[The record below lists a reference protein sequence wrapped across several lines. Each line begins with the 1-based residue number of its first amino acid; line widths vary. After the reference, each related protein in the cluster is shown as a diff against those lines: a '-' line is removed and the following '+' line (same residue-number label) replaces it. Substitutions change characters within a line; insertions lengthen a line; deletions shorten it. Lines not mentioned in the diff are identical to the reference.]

1 MRFTKWFV
9 AAAVVLAGAAA
20 TLALAGT
27 PAVSATTPAWE
38 PDPNALGTL
47 TFHDKLGNPIT
58 GGTLSDQPPAFYVAA
73 SGPGRPGDSLAQLY
87 LATPR
92 VGANPLGW
100 SKDIMSGA
108 TAYPN
113 VSAPAN
119 IKALSAPVAT
129 STTTDLT
136 FAQYIQEFPNTVQTD
151 GYKDLYEFRLY
162 TSSPSQL
169 AGVTYYRMVIQ
180 VTVLGQDK
188 DGLVTGNWSAVYPAA
203 RTPTATALTAS
214 PASPAANGAAVTLTA
229 TVTPASAGT
238 VRFFD
243 GTADL
248 GTGGG
253 DSGTASLTIHPADGT
268 HSFTAQFTPTD
279 PNLSPSTSPLLSYR
293 VGLTAANPTATTLD
307 VSPPSPVPHG
317 TKLAMVAT
325 VTPTGVAGGVDFFDG
340 AQKIGTGGYD
350 KATGKASLDSVLP
363 DGEHAI
369 TARFVSDDLT
379 VDGSTSEAALY
390 LVQSTPPPFPTSA
403 PQTTPP
409 AAPAG
414 AAPHAAPVAAAP
426 PVAASNSA
434 SAAAAS
440 PSRSPQPNPTVPVT
454 GALTLASSTSDA
466 ALLAGLAT
474 VLVATSVVVTVL
486 LRRYRARHP
495 RPPTPQE
502 LR

>member
-1 MRFTKWFV
+1 MRFTKWLV

-20 TLALAGT
+20 TLALAGA

-47 TFHDKLGNPIT
+47 TFYDKLGNPVT
-58 GGTLSDQPPAFYVAA
+58 GGTLSDQPPAFYAAA

-92 VGANPLGW
+92 VGANPQQW

-113 VSAPAN
+113 LSAPAN

-129 STTTDLT
+129 STVTDQTL
-136 FAQYIQEFPNTVQTD
+136 AQYIQNFPNRITTD

-203 RTPTATALTAS
+203 KTPTATVLTAS
-214 PASPAANGAAVTLTA
+214 PASPAPHGAAVTLTA
-229 TVTPASAGT
+229 TVTPAVAGT
-238 VRFFD
+238 VHFFD
-243 GTADL
+243 GTTDL
-248 GTGGG
+248 GTGSYAGG
-253 DSGTASLTIHPADGT
+253 VGTLTVNPADGT

-279 PNLSPSTSPLLSYR
+279 PNLSASTSPLLSYQ
-293 VGLTAANPTATTLD
+293 VGPTAAKPTTTTLEI
-307 VSPPSPVPHG
+307 SPPSPVPHG
-317 TKLAMVAT
+317 TKLMLVAR
-325 VTPTGVAGGVDFFDG
+325 VSPSGIAGGVEFFDG
-340 AQKIGTGGYD
+340 DQKLGEGGYD
-350 KATGKASLDSVLP
+350 KATGKAGGEGIPP
-363 DGEHAI
+363 DGTHSI
-369 TARFVSDDLT
+369 TARFVSNDPGYA
-379 VDGSTSEAALY
+379 GSTSTAVVY
-390 LVQSTPPPFPTSA
+390 DVQ
-403 PQTTPP
+403 PP
-409 AAPAG
+409 AAEPAHTTAAAAPAPPAD

-426 PVAASNSA
+426 PVTAPASA
-434 SAAAAS
+434 SAASAA
-440 PSRSPQPNPTVPVT
+440 PSRSPKPNPTVPVT

-466 ALLAGLAT
+466 ALLTGLAT
-474 VLVATSVVVTVL
+474 VLVTTSVVVTVA

-495 RPPTPQE
+495 RPPTLEE